1 MKVEIYTS
9 IAGDNDS
16 KRKDKIKNFTGF
28 SKFKR
33 DVYNSRIHKIL
44 PHLLFPDVDATVW
57 IDGNIYLREGID
69 VEEMVK
75 ELLGDNDIVLFKHPT
90 RDCLYQEAIV
100 CKNLYIDRVKDE
112 VDKAIDEQIYF
123 YEFNK
128 FPNHFGLWETGVMI
142 RRNNDKMKQFNEKW
156 WSHISM
162 FSNRDQLSFPY
173 VVKEL
178 PDVKIGLITGN
189 VRTHPYFKIYN
200 HTRIKQ

>member
-16 KRKDKIKNFTGF
+16 KRKDKIHNFTNF